1 MSINEADQ
9 ATPAAGVRPD
19 AAGVRPD
26 TADVRPHAVAP
37 LLRTLGDTD
46 AGVCADGFCE
56 VPRRQQ
62 EAPGQAATTGADE

>member
-19 AAGVRPD
+19 V
-26 TADVRPHAVAP
+26 VAP
-37 LLRTLGDTD
+37 LLRTLGDTG

-56 VPRRQQ
+56 VPQGYQEQQ
-62 EAPGQAATTGADE
+62 GQQAAPGQAATTGADE